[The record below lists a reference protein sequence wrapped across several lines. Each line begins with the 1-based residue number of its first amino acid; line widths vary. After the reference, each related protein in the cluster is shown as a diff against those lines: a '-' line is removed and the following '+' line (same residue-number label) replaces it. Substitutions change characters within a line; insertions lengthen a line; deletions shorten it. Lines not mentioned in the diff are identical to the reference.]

1 MLILYP
7 YNLISF
13 LIRISILYYYFLII
27 FPRRNHFFLN
37 LSGGKMINNWIR
49 ILLSI
54 IFTNSNPI
62 PTHYNYFSPSDR
74 SEGGATHFLK
84 SWVSLRFCVCKV
96 SSPGGLVPRAGKKGE
111 CWTFLD
117 WRLNSE
123 NDSPVHGQPARFGH
137 TGRKLISCG
146 AGLDW
151 EAFYISISFLVV
163 ETGSAHLRRVNHCR
177 SRWSLALLLYFLLH
191 FLHYWLRGGVHWLGL

>member
-1 MLILYP
+1 MCLALLQILRFLRKTFGRP
-7 YNLISF
+7 MSF
-13 LIRISILYYYFLII
+13 TQFHSITWALQGKDAAAWRCWSMSLSCSQQQAVGIWWCAGQTMMCWANDVRILYYYFLII

-96 SSPGGLVPRAGKKGE
+96 SSPGGLVPRAGKKLIKE
-111 CWTFLD
+111 FSFMD
-117 WRLNSE
+117 
-123 NDSPVHGQPARFGH
+123 AFG
-137 TGRKLISCG
+137 
-146 AGLDW
+146 W
-151 EAFYISISFLVV
+151 NY
-163 ETGSAHLRRVNHCR
+163 
-177 SRWSLALLLYFLLH
+177 
-191 FLHYWLRGGVHWLGL
+191 